1 MPEKIENYER
11 KKNHDLLVE
20 LVIQGNSTV
29 AQGAEIVR
37 HLETLNGSVESNA
50 KCISTL
56 DSQMQE
62 RTVPAWMQS
71 PRKVVGY
78 STLAL
83 SIASAVIVL
92 IAEFIKHVT

>member
-1 MPEKIENYER
+1 MPEKIEHCER

-20 LVIQGNSTV
+20 LVGQGNSTV

-37 HLETLNGSVESNA
+37 HLARLNGSVESNA
-50 KCISTL
+50 NRITTL
-56 DSQMQE
+56 ESKMNE

-71 PRKVVGY
+71 PRKVAGY

-83 SIASAVIVL
+83 SITSAVLLI